1 MTTPYQFAHNA
12 YAALLQEAFAYLSD
26 GEESGEI
33 RRVAGRLMLLR
44 RQGKLAFATMRDS
57 TGEIQLFALDG
68 IAERF
73 DEFAKLHLGDWVGVT
88 GEVVRTK
95 RGELSIKVAQ
105 WELLA
110 QAQRNFG
117 DKWAGI
123 ADFDLRYRHRE
134 ADLWAN
140 DVSRRSLQRRS
151 DMMRVARERCWAA
164 GFMEVE
170 TPILNA
176 TASGAS
182 ARPFVTRHHAL
193 DSDFYLRV
201 APELWLKRLVV
212 GGFERVFEL
221 GRVFRNEGVS
231 PRHNPEFTMLELY
244 AAYWDYEDM
253 MSFVEE
259 FVSGVVRDVLGTT
272 AIDYQGRTLSFTA
285 PWPRRTMAELTS
297 EALGKE
303 VSVHTPREELAG
315 YCREHGIDV
324 HPSWGA
330 GRCLAELFE
339 NLAESSLWDA
349 TFVTEHPVEISP
361 LSRRSR
367 RDPEVTERFESYAAG
382 RELSNGFSELNDPIE
397 QRARFEEQAR
407 LAAAGQDETMPIDED
422 YIMALEWGLPP
433 TAGLGVGMD
442 RLAMLIADEPN
453 IKEVIAFP
461 TLKPIPRDA
470 ARGPLDID
478 VERLISSGEDPPAA
492 T

>member
-1 MTTPYQFAHNA
+1 VTTLYQFAHDA
-12 YAALLQEAFAYLSD
+12 FAAPLQEAFAYLSD

-33 RRVAGRLMLLR
+33 RRVAGRLMLVR

-57 TGEIQLFALDG
+57 TGEIQLFALSSVADNF
-68 IAERF
+68 E
-73 DEFAKLHLGDWVGVT
+73 EFTKLHLGDWVGVT

-95 RGELSIKVAQ
+95 RGELSIKVTS
-105 WELLA
+105 WDRLA
-110 QAQRNFG
+110 EAQRNFG

-140 DVSRRSLQRRS
+140 ETSRRSLQRRS
-151 DMMRVARERCWAA
+151 DMVRAARERCWAA

-176 TASGAS
+176 IPSGAS

-259 FVSGVVRDVLGTT
+259 FVSGIVGDVLGTT
-272 AIDYQGRTLSFTA
+272 EIDYQGQKLSFSA
-285 PWPRRTMAELTS
+285 PWPRRPMAELAS
-297 EALGKE
+297 EALGKD

-315 YCREHGIDV
+315 YLREHGVEV

-339 NLAESSLWDA
+339 ALAESSLWNA
-349 TFVTEHPVEISP
+349 TFVTEHPVEVSP

-382 RELSNGFSELNDPIE
+382 RELSNGFSELNDPVE

-407 LAAAGQDETMPIDED
+407 LAAAGDDEAMLIDED
-422 YIMALEWGLPP
+422 FIMALEWGLPP
-433 TAGLGVGMD
+433 TAGLGLGMD

-461 TLKPIPRDA
+461 TLKPIRD
-470 ARGPLDID
+470 
-478 VERLISSGEDPPAA
+478 
-492 T
+492 

>member
-1 MTTPYQFAHNA
+1 MTTPYQFAHDA
-12 YAALLQEAFAYLSD
+12 YAADLQRTFSFLSD
-26 GEESGEI
+26 GEESGGSAH
-33 RRVAGRLMLLR
+33 VAGRIMLLR
-44 RQGKLAFATMRDS
+44 RQGRLAFATMRDS

-68 IAERF
+68 VAAHF
-73 DEFAKLHLGDWVGVT
+73 DGFTKLHLGDWVGVS

-95 RGELSIKVAQ
+95 RGELSIKVAT

-110 QAQRNFG
+110 EARHNFG

-140 DVSRRSLQRRS
+140 ETSRQTLQRRS
-151 DMMRVARERCWAA
+151 AMMRAARERCWAA

-176 TASGAS
+176 IPSGS
-182 ARPFVTRHHAL
+182 TARPFVTHHNAL
-193 DSDFYLRV
+193 DSDFFLRV

-259 FVSGVVRDVLGTT
+259 LVAGIVTDVLGSSE
-272 AIDYQGRTLSFTA
+272 IEYQGRPLSFRT
-285 PWPRRTMAELTS
+285 PWPRRPMAELAS

-303 VSVHTPREELAG
+303 ISVHTPREELAG
-315 YCREHGIDV
+315 YLRDHGVEV
-324 HPSWGA
+324 HASWGA

-339 NLAESSLWDA
+339 TLAESSLWDA
-349 TFVTEHPVEISP
+349 TFVTEHPVEVSP
-361 LSRRSR
+361 LSRRHR
-367 RDPEVTERFESYAAG
+367 RDPELTERFESYIVG
-382 RELSNGFSELNDPIE
+382 RELSNGFSELNDPVE

-407 LAAAGQDETMPIDED
+407 LAAAGEAETMPIDED
-422 YIMALEWGLPP
+422 YIKALEWGLPP

-442 RLAMLIADEPN
+442 RLAMVLADESN
-453 IKEVIAFP
+453 IREVIAFP
-461 TLKPIPRDA
+461 TLKPLRDQ
-470 ARGPLDID
+470 
-478 VERLISSGEDPPAA
+478 
-492 T
+492 